1 MKETQIFEA
10 WADYV
15 INERNSI
22 KIHSPRGTDGTR
34 EISKDIKVLSQRA
47 YPNLSPEQALLY
59 YIGDRILATDK
70 QYSSLSKENQTL
82 KQEIQDIKQNVQ
94 KVNANKKPSNNTPKI
109 SKITMAD
116 VNRMIDKVSSDMD
129 SATGKKITDLISTLQ
144 NKYATATEVKRI
156 EQAINSNKIKKIQ
169 SEIESIHH
177 NNDQTKRDQQEMS
190 DKISSVTDDIMMANS
205 EIEDIKQS
213 KDDNQT
219 IQQNIQNLQSRIERI
234 VNNVDAM
241 TKNQNDSV
249 SQNQIEPIKSE
260 IDSLQQ
266 KMNEL
271 SKNDRLAQYNN
282 KFKKIQSNIDSM
294 QGEFSNIRGDIFK
307 AALDTLPTSV
317 ENLKTE
323 LKNISSRVRDI
334 ETGLENIPDRVK
346 NLETG
351 LKNIPNDLNSQ
362 LRGLRSDNERTRYLV
377 SRIERRI
384 TDDPPPSVAESKIH
398 LREGGNVFKH
408 PEYTKD
414 NRRMLTRRINKSEVP
429 QVVEHLTDLVGFDVS
444 EQLLGSTG
452 VAETSGDIDVAVDA
466 NKFSKDSII
475 AKLLSHDV
483 PPESISKTGSSVHY
497 KAPIG
502 DTGDFVQ
509 VDFMLVPDVEFALW
523 SMHAQPRNSRYRGA
537 DWQRVMNDVVR
548 GTNSNWKW
556 STFEGVLTRDTN
568 ENVFGRNPD
577 KIVAGLFGDG
587 TVPEDIHSVEQILEL
602 IPLND
607 NYKTIQSLI
616 AKTLSGDLRVPQIKE
631 SVTDKYINNLSKWIN
646 EISTSK
652 RT

>member
-1 MKETQIFEA
+1 MKETKIFEA

-15 INERNSI
+15 INEQNSI

-70 QYSSLSKENQTL
+70 QYSSLSKENQAL
-82 KQEIQDIKQNVQ
+82 KQEIHDIKQNVQ

-260 IDSLQQ
+260 IYSLQQ

-282 KFKKIQSNIDSM
+282 KFKKIQNNIASM
-294 QGEFSNIRGDIFK
+294 QGNISD
-307 AALDTLPTSV
+307 LDTLPLTV
-317 ENLKTE
+317 QNLKTG
-323 LKNISSRVRDI
+323 LQTISKRV
-334 ETGLENIPDRVK
+334 GNLNIPDQIRK
-346 NLETG
+346 LEVA
-351 LKNIPNDLNSQ
+351 LNSSDS
-362 LRGLRSDNERTRYLV
+362 RSNERIKRLEK
-377 SRIERRI
+377 II
-384 TDDPPPSVAESKIH
+384 DDMTFANNSSSSEPPPPTLHESKIH

-537 DWQRVMNDVVR
+537 DWQRVMNDVAR
-548 GTNSNWKW
+548 GTDSNWKW

-568 ENVFGRNPD
+568 ENVFGRNPV
-577 KIVAGLFGDG
+577 KIVAGLFGEG
-587 TVPEDIHSVEQILEL
+587 TVPQDIHSVEQILEL
-602 IPLND
+602 IPLNH
-607 NYKTIQSLI
+607 NYKIIQPLI

>member
-1 MKETQIFEA
+1 MKETKIFEA

-15 INERNSI
+15 INEQNSI

-70 QYSSLSKENQTL
+70 QYSSLSKENQAL
-82 KQEIQDIKQNVQ
+82 KQEIHDIKQNVQ

-260 IDSLQQ
+260 IYSLQQ

-282 KFKKIQSNIDSM
+282 KFKKIQNNIASM
-294 QGEFSNIRGDIFK
+294 QGNISD
-307 AALDTLPTSV
+307 LDTLPLTV
-317 ENLKTE
+317 QNLKTG
-323 LKNISSRVRDI
+323 LQTISKRV
-334 ETGLENIPDRVK
+334 GNLNIPDQIRK
-346 NLETG
+346 LEVA
-351 LKNIPNDLNSQ
+351 LNSSDS
-362 LRGLRSDNERTRYLV
+362 RSNERIKRLEK
-377 SRIERRI
+377 II
-384 TDDPPPSVAESKIH
+384 DDMTFANNSSSSEPPPPTLHESKIH

-523 SMHAQPRNSRYRGA
+523 SMHAQPKNSSYRGA
-537 DWQRVMNDVVR
+537 DWQRVMNDVAR
-548 GTNSNWKW
+548 GTDSTWKW

-568 ENVFGRNPD
+568 ENVFGRNPV
-577 KIVAGLFGDG
+577 KIVAGLFGEG
-587 TVPEDIHSVEQILEL
+587 TVPQDIHSVEQILEL
-602 IPLND
+602 IPLNH
-607 NYKTIQSLI
+607 NYKIIQPLI

>member
-1 MKETQIFEA
+1 MKETKIFEA

-15 INERNSI
+15 INEQNSI

-70 QYSSLSKENQTL
+70 QYSSLSKENQAL
-82 KQEIQDIKQNVQ
+82 KQEIHDIKQNVQ

-260 IDSLQQ
+260 IYSLQQ

-282 KFKKIQSNIDSM
+282 KFKKIQNNIASM
-294 QGEFSNIRGDIFK
+294 QGNISD
-307 AALDTLPTSV
+307 LDTLPLTV
-317 ENLKTE
+317 QNLKTG
-323 LKNISSRVRDI
+323 LQTISKRV
-334 ETGLENIPDRVK
+334 GNLNIPDQIRK
-346 NLETG
+346 LEVA
-351 LKNIPNDLNSQ
+351 LNSSDS
-362 LRGLRSDNERTRYLV
+362 RSNERIKRLEK
-377 SRIERRI
+377 II
-384 TDDPPPSVAESKIH
+384 DDMTFANNSSSSEPPPPTLHESKIH

-523 SMHAQPRNSRYRGA
+523 SMHAQPKNSSYRGA
-537 DWQRVMNDVVR
+537 DWQRVMNYVAR
-548 GTNSNWKW
+548 GTDSNWKW

-568 ENVFGRNPD
+568 ENVFGRNPV
-577 KIVAGLFGDG
+577 KIVAGLFGEG
-587 TVPEDIHSVEQILEL
+587 TVPQDIHSVEQILEL
-602 IPLND
+602 IPLNH
-607 NYKTIQSLI
+607 NYKIIQPLI

>member
-1 MKETQIFEA
+1 MKETKIFEA

-15 INERNSI
+15 INEQNSI

-70 QYSSLSKENQTL
+70 QYSSLSKENQAL
-82 KQEIQDIKQNVQ
+82 KQEIHDIKQNVQ

-260 IDSLQQ
+260 IYSLQQ

-282 KFKKIQSNIDSM
+282 KFKKIQNNIASM
-294 QGEFSNIRGDIFK
+294 QGNISD
-307 AALDTLPTSV
+307 LDTLPLTV
-317 ENLKTE
+317 QNLKTG
-323 LKNISSRVRDI
+323 LQTISKRV
-334 ETGLENIPDRVK
+334 GNLNIPDQIRK
-346 NLETG
+346 LEVA
-351 LKNIPNDLNSQ
+351 LNSSDS
-362 LRGLRSDNERTRYLV
+362 RSNERIKRLEK
-377 SRIERRI
+377 II
-384 TDDPPPSVAESKIH
+384 DDMTFANNSSSSEPPPPTLHESKIH

-537 DWQRVMNDVVR
+537 DWQRVMNDVAR
-548 GTNSNWKW
+548 GTDSTWKW

-568 ENVFGRNPD
+568 ENVFGRNPV
-577 KIVAGLFGDG
+577 KIVAGLFGEG
-587 TVPEDIHSVEQILEL
+587 TVPQDIHSVEQILEL
-602 IPLND
+602 IPLNH
-607 NYKTIQSLI
+607 NYKIIQPLI

>member
-15 INERNSI
+15 INEQNSI

-70 QYSSLSKENQTL
+70 QYSSLSKENQAL
-82 KQEIQDIKQNVQ
+82 KQEIHDIKQNVQ

-234 VNNVDAM
+234 VNNVDDM
-241 TKNQNDSV
+241 TKNQNDSF

-271 SKNDRLAQYNN
+271 SKNDRLDQYNN
-282 KFKKIQSNIDSM
+282 EFKEIQNNIASM
-294 QGEFSNIRGDIFK
+294 HDNISSMHDNISNIRGDIVK
-307 AALDTLPTSV
+307 ASLHALPTSV
-317 ENLKTE
+317 ENLKAG
-323 LKNISSRVRDI
+323 LKNISSRVEDI
-334 ETGLENIPDRVK
+334 EKR
-346 NLETG
+346 
-351 LKNIPNDLNSQ
+351 LKNIPNNIDSELHNLSNYILDIRHLNN
-362 LRGLRSDNERTRYLV
+362 RIDG
-377 SRIERRI
+377 IERRI
-384 TDDPPPSVAESKIH
+384 TDNPPPLVAESKIH

-414 NRRMLTRRINKSEVP
+414 NPRMLTRRINKSEVP

-444 EQLLGSTG
+444 KQLLGSTG

-548 GTNSNWKW
+548 GW
-556 STFEGVLTRDTN
+556 SVWRGNCSSRYSFC
-568 ENVFGRNPD
+568 
-577 KIVAGLFGDG
+577 
-587 TVPEDIHSVEQILEL
+587 
-602 IPLND
+602 
-607 NYKTIQSLI
+607 
-616 AKTLSGDLRVPQIKE
+616 
-631 SVTDKYINNLSKWIN
+631 
-646 EISTSK
+646 
-652 RT
+652 